1 MKVTAQIAMAIE
13 QAVKISNLKA
23 PRTLTLVFTGDG
35 RHDNPHEINEK
46 SAIGLHA
53 G

>member
-13 QAVKISNLKA
+13 RVVKISNLKA
-23 PRTLTLVFTGDG
+23 PRTLTPVFNGDG
-35 RHDNPHEINEK
+35 TDDNPHEINEK
-46 SAIGLHA
+46 STIGLHA